1 MVDTRRL
8 LTEYPVVVPAVVFT
22 SAAVVLVGVAMVEP
36 VFAMVVV
43 GGAIGA
49 LGGAI
54 VFLAR
59 SGRGLGASL
68 TAEREPSHAGTINIA
83 HIPVI
88 GIGGLGLV
96 AMAAFV
102 AWFLPRGQVLIAW
115 SIAGAVIGATA
126 FLMWRH
132 FFHGGSPFE
141 ESPRETL
148 HLR

>member
-22 SAAVVLVGVAMVEP
+22 SAAIVLVGIAMIEP
-36 VFAMVVV
+36 VFAMVVI

-49 LGGAI
+49 LGGAV

-59 SGRGLGASL
+59 SGRGLRGAL

-102 AWFLPRGQVLIAW
+102 AWFLPRGQVLISW
-115 SIAGAVIGATA
+115 SVVGAVIGASL

-132 FFHGGSPFE
+132 FHRGGSPFE

>member
-1 MVDTRRL
+1 MVDTHRL
-8 LTEYPVVVPAVVFT
+8 LTEYPVVVPTIVFL
-22 SAAVVLVGVAMVEP
+22 AAAIVLVGIAMIDP
-36 VFAMVVV
+36 VFGMVVI

-49 LGGAI
+49 VGGLI

-59 SGRGLGASL
+59 SGHGLSASL
-68 TAEREPSHAGTINIA
+68 TSEREPSHAGTINIA

-102 AWFLPRGQVLIAW
+102 AWFLPRGQVLMAW
-115 SIAGAVIGATA
+115 SVAGAIVGATA